1 MKKLIITSKLLLIGL
16 SVVFAQETLSLK
28 KFNYG
33 LDLSLITHP
42 INVFDKTVTQYGIR
56 PSVYYN
62 LNQHFFLQTGIGV
75 ENCKYENFEKYE
87 LNGNVGIGTSDPT
100 AKLEIKATNNS
111 HLLKLVKGESTK
123 FVITG
128 DGNVSIGIDN
138 PDPLYSLDLLGEARF
153 KGNVKVCNT
162 VFADEFIA
170 TNPTWCDFVFEPE
183 YKLMQ
188 LTDLERFIK
197 LNKHLPD
204 IPQAKIVEK
213 EGLSLKEMN
222 QLMMQ
227 KIEELTLYII
237 ELNKRI
243 EELENKN

>member
-87 LNGNVGIGTSDPT
+87 LNGNVENLDYIRKYVRFGIPLLVGYQNNFSNSDSGYNIKLGVLYNVDLIYYAYVNSSITS
-100 AKLEIKATNNS
+100 
-111 HLLKLVKGESTK
+111 
-123 FVITG
+123 
-128 DGNVSIGIDN
+128 VS
-138 PDPLYSLDLLGEARF
+138 SGEAY
-153 KGNVKVCNT
+153 
-162 VFADEFIA
+162 
-170 TNPTWCDFVFEPE
+170 
-183 YKLMQ
+183 YKPSLSKS
-188 LTDLERFIK
+188 LSLARLAFDTS
-197 LNKHLPD
+197 
-204 IPQAKIVEK
+204 V
-213 EGLSLKEMN
+213 GLSYDISQNHSLGLSFYFLILHKN
-222 QLMMQ
+222 QIVRHLWQ
-227 KIEELTLYII
+227 QNWGSRYQTGL
-237 ELNKRI
+237 RI
-243 EELENKN
+243 AYKFNFW